1 MICTHSANKCN
12 LLYEQKKSGILQE
25 ENGGDR
31 MELERLETLKDSEK
45 SKVCLV
51 FDTENR
57 RMLVEKHLRGELP
70 VYERLA
76 ELPHPYLPK
85 LYEVRSG
92 PEETVVVEE
101 YIEGRSIAEA
111 HPTEGQLRKWLL
123 ELCEVL
129 RQLHRNQIVHRDI
142 KPSNLL
148 IGADGHIRLID
159 FDAAREEKSQA
170 ESDTRLIGT
179 RGYAPPEQYGFAQTD
194 GRADIYALGIT
205 FRELLGKTAKKR
217 RWRHILKRCTALE
230 PKRRYRHA
238 WQITW
243 AVRAAQV
250 RRYVLP
256 PLFAVLAFSIVVL
269 FGFVAWSYTT
279 DTDFQGA
286 WDSAMGMIFRSNR
299 SWVFDDADIPSLKR
313 SQVELAPFTGNEQK
327 VFQELS
333 PFLPEDFVYIST
345 GYCDE
350 NGNLLFGGF
359 EYSFSIQDGTLYY
372 RSFQGLYAVS
382 RGGFR
387 YVPPENCAPYA
398 PAVLTLYRMSVFDDR
413 LI

>member
-1 MICTHSANKCN
+1 
-12 LLYEQKKSGILQE
+12 
-25 ENGGDR
+25 

-45 SKVCLV
+45 SKVYLV

-57 RMLVEKHLRGELP
+57 RMLVEKHLQGDLSI
-70 VYERLA
+70 YQRLMN
-76 ELPHPYLPK
+76 LPHPYLPK
-85 LYEVRSG
+85 LYEVRYE

-111 HPTEGQLRKWLL
+111 HPSEKQLRKWLL

-129 RQLHRNQIVHRDI
+129 NHLHRNQIVHRDI

-159 FDAAREEKSQA
+159 FDAAREEKPQA

-205 FRELLGKTAKKR
+205 FRELLGETAKKH
-217 RWRHILKRCTALE
+217 RWRHILKRCAALE
-230 PKRRYRHA
+230 PKRRYRYT

-243 AVRAAQV
+243 AVRASQV
-250 RRYVLP
+250 RRYVLL
-256 PLFAVLAFSIVVL
+256 PLLSILAFLIVAL
-269 FGFVAWSYTT
+269 SGFVAWNCTT
-279 DTDFQGA
+279 DTDFRGA
-286 WDSAMGMIFRSNR
+286 LETVLSSHRALVFR
-299 SWVFDDADIPSLKR
+299 DADIPSLKR
-313 SQVELAPFTGNEQK
+313 SRVELAPFVGNEGE
-327 VFQELS
+327 VCQELL
-333 PFLPEDFVYIST
+333 PWLPEEFTYIST

-359 EYSFSIQDGTLYY
+359 ETSFSIQYGTLYY
-372 RSFQGLYAVS
+372 RSFQGLYAAS
-382 RGGFR
+382 QDGFR
-387 YVPPENCAPYA
+387 YIPPESCSSYA
-398 PAVLTLYRMSVFDDR
+398 PAVLALYHLSAFDG
-413 LI
+413 